1 MEKEYTLGVLVE
13 NKIGVLAH
21 IAGLFSGR
29 GFNITELSVGETE
42 NPEYSRMTIVVRGD
56 DFVLEKI
63 KKQLNK
69 FIDVLKVWDLSNV
82 PSVHRELILIKVK
95 AQPQRKQEIFQIV
108 EVFKGKIVDISHDTL
123 TLEVTGIA
131 EKIDALISLMK
142 PYGIIEIAR
151 TGRASISR
159 GLAKKGGKSNG

>member
-1 MEKEYTLGVLVE
+1 MEKEYTLGILVE
-13 NKIGVLAH
+13 NKSGVLAH

-42 NPEYSRMTIVVRGD
+42 NTEYSRMTIVVRGD

-69 FIDVLKVWDLSNV
+69 FIDVLKVWDLSSV
-82 PSVHRELILIKVK
+82 PSVHRELVLIKVK
-95 AQPQRKQEIFQIV
+95 ALPQRKPEIFQIA
-108 EVFKGKIVDISHDTL
+108 EVFKGKIVDISHETL

-131 EKIDALISLMK
+131 DKIEALISLMK

-159 GLAKKGGKSNG
+159 GSTRIGGKTNG

>member
-13 NKIGVLAH
+13 NKSGVLAH

-95 AQPQRKQEIFQIV
+95 ALPQRKQEIFQIV

-159 GLAKKGGKSNG
+159 GLGKKGGKSNG